1 MNAKPTKATNTNA
14 TTLIHSTVSSPLI
27 AKTLAT
33 TAAKIV
39 ATIFVTMIAITS
51 AKAHAA
57 GAGDPDPSATACY
70 QETLKI
76 DQQKATGGNTAVKDQ
91 SPALSTQHCIDALES
106 APYTSLHK
114 ASMFVNKGLIELAQ
128 GRITVAADSFDAA
141 LRLQPQLTKALV
153 SRAQIAH
160 RQADLATALDLYNRA
175 LASRDVEDFSDSQ
188 VSALE
193 RNRSSVQALLGSPSA
208 PPAPA
213 LAAN

>member
-1 MNAKPTKATNTNA
+1 MKAKPTRVTNTKS

-27 AKTLAT
+27 ATTL
-33 TAAKIV
+33 
-39 ATIFVTMIAITS
+39 ATIFVTMIAVTS
-51 AKAHAA
+51 SKTHAA

-70 QETLKI
+70 QQTLKI
-76 DQQKATGGNTAVKDQ
+76 AQQTATRTSAVEQDQ
-91 SPALSTQHCIDALES
+91 SSALSTQHCIDALES

-128 GRITVAADSFDAA
+128 GRVAAAADSFDAA

-193 RNRSSVQALLGSPSA
+193 RNRVSVRTQLDSTS
-208 PPAPA
+208 PAPA